1 VLFVGNDRLKDIYPA
16 HRVGMKTCLFAGD
29 QRSLRL
35 REDDERV
42 QGLEPDFIIDDL
54 QQLLDIVLS

>member
-1 VLFVGNDRLKDIYPA
+1 MLFIGNDRLKDIYPA

-35 REDDERV
+35 REGDSMV
-42 QGLEPDFIIDDL
+42 QGIEPDFIVDDL
-54 QQLLDIVLS
+54 QQLLDIVF